1 MRWIRTLG
9 LPRATARGLLRG
21 VKSTLRLSAAVPA
34 RSVRVAAAGAAV
46 LALGTFACRE
56 TSRPELGAAQY
67 REYCASCHGE
77 IGPDGGVIGRKSDA
91 PDLTALAARFG
102 SPLRRDELA
111 AFIDGRRE
119 LQAHGTRDMP
129 VWGAR
134 LYESY
139 PQTPGTEA
147 VRGGT
152 VELLVDYLE
161 SVQRR

>member
-1 MRWIRTLG
+1 MRWILTPG
-9 LPRATARGLLRG
+9 LPRPAARGLLRG
-21 VKSTLRLSAAVPA
+21 AKSTLRLSAAAPG
-34 RSVRVAAAGAAV
+34 RSARVAAAGAA
-46 LALGTFACRE
+46 LLMLGALACRE
-56 TSRPELGAAQY
+56 ASRPELGAAQY
-67 REYCASCHGE
+67 REYCASCHGA
-77 IGPDGGVIGRKSDA
+77 IAPGGAVTGRKPDA

-111 AFIDGRRE
+111 AFIDGRRDV
-119 LQAHGTRDMP
+119 LAHGTRDMP

>member
-1 MRWIRTLG
+1 MSFP
-9 LPRATARGLLRG
+9 LPTEPP
-21 VKSTLRLSAAVPA
+21 SAPA
-34 RSVRVAAAGAAV
+34 RHVAREEKGDVWLRVAALASPAMTGIV
-46 LALGTFACRE
+46 GVFLLGLALAGCRE
-56 TSRPELGAAQY
+56 APRTELGAAQY
-67 REYCASCHGE
+67 REHCASCHGA
-77 IGPDGGVIGRKSDA
+77 IDASGGVTGRKPDA
-91 PDLTALAARFG
+91 PDLTSLAARFG

-119 LQAHGTRDMP
+119 VQAHGTREMP

-152 VELLVDYLE
+152 VQLLVDYLE